1 MSYTIVIQCSE
12 FSDHDCPYIITDAK
26 VKPFEPRYKIARSMK
41 DFDQQHYK
49 ETLFASNE
57 TSLPFTA
64 IFAVNDPE
72 DQFEI
77 FNDFIIKHLEEQ
89 TPMKRM
95 RIPRQLASWI
105 RELDIVS

>member
-1 MSYTIVIQCSE
+1 
-12 FSDHDCPYIITDAK
+12 
-26 VKPFEPRYKIARSMK
+26 MK

-95 RIPRQLASWI
+95 RSPRQLASWI